1 MSTKIKNNQISCDST
16 VKSVLSKLVG
26 HTKCT
31 KRLHC
36 SKYASLVS
44 GIELNK
50 WLEGTYSYAPGSC
63 ASQNVTQKNLVTTTK
78 PFHYRKKY
86 YICSTLKIIMSKH
99 VKRKHL
105 LDNSD
110 QFCIPIPN
118 LIPSKPS
125 NESTIEN
132 DSPPLK
138 QHLSNPEKIGCSLE
152 KEFLLKI

>member
-1 MSTKIKNNQISCDST
+1 MSTKIKNHQISCDST
-16 VKSVLSKLVG
+16 VKSVVSKLVG

-31 KRLHC
+31 KQSHR

-44 GIELNK
+44 GKELNE
-50 WLEGTYSYAPGSC
+50 WLEGTYC
-63 ASQNVTQKNLVTTTK
+63 ASQNETQKSNSVTTNK
-78 PFHYRKKY
+78 PFNYRKKY
-86 YICSTLKIIMSKH
+86 YICSTFKTIMSKP

-105 LDNSD
+105 LDNSE
-110 QFCIPIPN
+110 QFCIPIPS